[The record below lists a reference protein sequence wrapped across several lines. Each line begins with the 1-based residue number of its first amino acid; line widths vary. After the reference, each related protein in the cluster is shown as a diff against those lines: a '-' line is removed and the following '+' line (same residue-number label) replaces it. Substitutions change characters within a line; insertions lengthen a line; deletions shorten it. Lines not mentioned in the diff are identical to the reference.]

1 MLPDTLTEDDQVAL
15 TRLATLLAGDA
26 GAGRRLLAR
35 SAVRPPD
42 QDDLVDAADY
52 PYESSRRQLIG
63 TFISRRGSGSSR
75 SRGDRIRHAVAV
87 LSHAEELGPESVAR
101 VTGLSATRVAAELD
115 AAPSAAE
122 WARTRAPLLEAVPE
136 SIALDDEIDRQARLQ
151 RRGRRRTALL
161 AGVAALVLAAAI
173 AVPSVI
179 IPRLPREP
187 HDPDSWAMVHTVE
200 PQEGWSVV
208 SRGITPTMEMTAVS
222 EGEDSPSEA
231 CYVRL
236 FAPRLG
242 PLDLGFDPG
251 NPPGEEFRLD
261 GRPGWFAESPSE
273 QEPPTVFWLYA
284 DEAWATFFCL
294 DGPDTERDDLA
305 RLARSVSF
313 EPQQVDVPVRF
324 SRLADGHRIEGVTML
339 GEQTIVALA
348 TGGQNA
354 WTVVIATADTD
365 QGASRDDSVRVGDRM
380 ARYNSEGQELCLTS
394 DEPVTLCLG
403 AHWNGT
409 APTEDQPDPRS
420 ELVRIAEGLE
430 PAPDL
435 SDRSTWFDARD
446 AFP

>member
-1 MLPDTLTEDDQVAL
+1 MLPETLSEDDQVAL

-26 GAGRRLLAR
+26 AAGRRLLAR
-35 SAVRPPD
+35 SAVRRPD
-42 QDDLVDAADY
+42 QEDLVDAADY
-52 PYESSRRQLIG
+52 PYESSRRRLIG
-63 TFISRRGSGSSR
+63 TFLSRRGSESRR
-75 SRGDRIRHAVAV
+75 SRADRIRHAVAV
-87 LSHAEELGPESVAR
+87 LSYAEELGPESVAR
-101 VTGLSATRVAAELD
+101 TTGLSAARIATELD
-115 AAPSAAE
+115 AAPPAADCHQT
-122 WARTRAPLLEAVPE
+122 WAPLLETAPV
-136 SIALDDEIDRQARLQ
+136 SIPLDDEIDRQARLQ
-151 RRGRRRTALL
+151 RRGRRRAAVLV
-161 AGVAALVLAAAI
+161 GVAALVLAATI
-173 AVPSVI
+173 VVPSVVM
-179 IPRLPREP
+179 PRLPREP
-187 HDPDSWAMVHTVE
+187 HDPDTWAMVHTVE

-208 SRGITPTMEMTAVS
+208 SRGIMPRMELTAVS
-222 EGEDSPSEA
+222 EGEDSSPSEA

-242 PLDLGFDPG
+242 PLELGFDPG

-261 GRPGWFAESPSE
+261 GRPAWFAERPSE

-284 DEAWATFFCL
+284 DEAWATFVCL
-294 DGPDTERDDLA
+294 DGPDTQRDDLV

-324 SRLADGHRIEGVTML
+324 PRLADGHRIEGVTML

-354 WTVVIATADTD
+354 WTVVITPDTD
-365 QGASRDDSVRVGDRM
+365 QGAPRDDSVRIGDRM
-380 ARYNSEGQELCLTS
+380 ARYNPESQNLCLTS

-409 APTEDQPDPRS
+409 APPEDQPDPRR
-420 ELVRIAEGLE
+420 ELVRIAERLE
-430 PAPDL
+430 QAPDL